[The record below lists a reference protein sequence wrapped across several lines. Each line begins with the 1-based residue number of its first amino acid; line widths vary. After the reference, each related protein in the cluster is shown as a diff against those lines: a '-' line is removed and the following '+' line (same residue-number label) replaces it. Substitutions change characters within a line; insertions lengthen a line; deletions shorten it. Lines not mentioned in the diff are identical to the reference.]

1 MLRLGPKKTSF
12 QISIII
18 RNTKLNITKVSWL
31 ESTCKNK
38 KAVLPLTDFL
48 CQTLVISDSVWCPR
62 FDPPV
67 LSNAYST
74 TLLET
79 LCAQGDLQSI
89 LRDFP
94 PPWQG
99 ESTQPS
105 QLS

>member
-1 MLRLGPKKTSF
+1 MLRLGPKDLFSYLNNN
-12 QISIII
+12 IS
-18 RNTKLNITKVSWL
+18 NKKLNITNVLWL
-31 ESTCKNK
+31 ET
-38 KAVLPLTDFL
+38 PLTDFL
-48 CQTLVISDSVWCPR
+48 YQTLVISDSVWCPR